1 MKGVLFAILGGALIM
16 LQGTAN
22 SRISQSIGT
31 WQAAALTQFIGFAA
45 AFVILMIIGGGRWR
59 GFKQVKP
66 LYLAGGSFA
75 AIIISSNVTAIQQV
89 GITLTISMLL
99 IAQLGVTVIVDTN
112 GLFGLSKQKMG
123 LTQFIGIGMMIAG
136 VVILKG

>member
-1 MKGVLFAILGGALIM
+1 MARLQAGEALVF
-16 LQGTAN
+16 G
-22 SRISQSIGT
+22 
-31 WQAAALTQFIGFAA
+31 
-45 AFVILMIIGGGRWR
+45 
-59 GFKQVKP
+59 
-66 LYLAGGSFA
+66 GGSFA

-112 GLFGLSKQKMG
+112 GLFGLNKQKMS
-123 LTQFIGIGMMIAG
+123 LTQFVGIGMMIAG